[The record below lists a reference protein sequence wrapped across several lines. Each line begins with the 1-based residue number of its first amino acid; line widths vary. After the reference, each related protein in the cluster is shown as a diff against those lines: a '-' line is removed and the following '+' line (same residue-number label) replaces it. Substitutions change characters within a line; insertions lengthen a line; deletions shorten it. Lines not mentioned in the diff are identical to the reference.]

1 MFIIFPYVLFQI
13 FRAVKAPPKKTGSKI
28 PLKTPSQE
36 DSKIAAQASEHKWQA
51 WKQLLG
57 NVQVMQQTVAQR
69 FGGSKSARGWG
80 KIQQLRSG

>member
-1 MFIIFPYVLFQI
+1 M
-13 FRAVKAPPKKTGSKI
+13 PP
-28 PLKTPSQE
+28 KTPSQE

-80 KIQQLRSG
+80 ENQQLRSG